1 MPQHRVRNI
10 LLGSLIGLVLAL
22 GLFGTGVAVGNAF
35 PIPSLTQSS
44 FLQGLD
50 RPFSTTAVD
59 NQNGTP
65 VPPQTTEELFQPF
78 WDAWQLVHDE
88 YVDPVDDVELMRGAI
103 GGMLDSLG
111 DQHTGY
117 MNPDE
122 YRQAN
127 IPLEGSYE
135 GIGAWVDP
143 DGEYLTIISPM
154 PNSPAEEAGLESG
167 DEIIAINGQDMTGV
181 EGNQVIRQVM
191 GPAGSTVTLT
201 VRREGEPEP
210 FDVEVERRKITVPS
224 VESKML
230 DNGIAY
236 LRLFNFGE
244 DTTRDMNAA
253 LDDLMSQNPSG
264 LILDLRGN
272 GGGFLGTAVN
282 VSSEFLSGGTVLTER
297 FGDGTEQT
305 YDAQAG
311 GSASDIP
318 LVVLINGGSASASEI
333 VAGAI
338 QDRGRGQLVGT
349 TSFGKGSVQE
359 WIPLS
364 SDGGAVRIT
373 IARWYTPDGRQISEE
388 GLTPDAVVEMTE
400 EDAQAG
406 NDPQLDR
413 AVELL
418 MDEAAR

>member
-44 FLQGLD
+44 FLQVLD

-253 LDDLMSQNPSG
+253 LDDLMSQDPSG

>member
-1 MPQHRVRNI
+1 MPQHRVRNVV
-10 LLGSLIGLVLAL
+10 LGGLIGLLLAS
-22 GLFGTGVAVGNAF
+22 GLFGAGVAVGNAF
-35 PIPSLTQSS
+35 PIQSLVKSS
-44 FLQGLD
+44 FLQVLE
-50 RPFSTTAVD
+50 PSSSATATYD
-59 NQNGTP
+59 PNNTP
-65 VPPQTTEELFQPF
+65 VPPQTQEELFQPF
-78 WDAWQLVHDE
+78 WDAWRLVHDE
-88 YVDPVDDVELMRGAI
+88 YVDPVDDVQLMRGAI

-111 DQHTGY
+111 DPHTGY

-135 GIGAWVDP
+135 GIGAWVDT

-154 PNSPAEEAGLESG
+154 PNSPAEDAGLESG
-167 DEIIAINGQDMTGV
+167 DEIIAIDGEDMTGV

-210 FDVEVERRKITVPS
+210 FDVEVERREITVPS
-224 VESKML
+224 VESRML

-236 LRLFNFGE
+236 LHLYNFGE
-244 DTTRDMNAA
+244 DTTRDMSSA
-253 LDDLMSQNPSG
+253 LDDLMSQNPKG

-282 VSSEFLSGGTVLTER
+282 VGSEFLSGGTILTER

-305 YDAQAG
+305 YDARRG

-364 SDGGAVRIT
+364 SDGGAVRVT
-373 IARWYTPDGRQISEE
+373 IARWYTPDDRQISEK
-388 GLTPDAVVEMTE
+388 GLTPDVVVEMTD
-400 EDAQAG
+400 EDIQAG

-418 MDEAAR
+418 QDEAAR